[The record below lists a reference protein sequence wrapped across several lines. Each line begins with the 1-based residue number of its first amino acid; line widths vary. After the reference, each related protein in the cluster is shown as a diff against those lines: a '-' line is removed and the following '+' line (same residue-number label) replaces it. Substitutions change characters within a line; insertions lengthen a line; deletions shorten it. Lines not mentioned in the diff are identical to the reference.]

1 MTTPSFENVA
11 VMGAG
16 AVGCYFGAMLA
27 RAGAQVRLIGRPA
40 LVDAVARDGLRFEGI
55 DFKGRIALSATTD
68 PAGVAGAGLVLF
80 SVKSPD
86 TEAAARAIAPHLAPG
101 AVVLS
106 LQNGVDNVERLRA
119 QIANVVVPA
128 VVYVAAE
135 IPAPGVIRHNGRGD
149 LVIGTLGPPQ
159 ADDALMARLAAYLAG
174 ASIPTRISDN
184 VEGELWWKLILNCA
198 YNAVSALGRSR
209 YGPMMA
215 MPEIRQVMTEAV
227 REIIALAKAKGVRVA
242 AGNLLDGAGL
252 GARPSDGDRL
262 PQRLRGARVR
272 CARIAGAGQS
282 HTLRAGEA
290 VGAGADFV
298 MATVGR
304 NKPPGPAFGR
314 PDDKLS
320 ALRRSRAKDGR
331 RLHSEAAQCATL
343 IAPYRLPAR
352 AERS

>member
-1 MTTPSFENVA
+1 MTSPSFDNVA

-27 RAGAQVRLIGRPA
+27 RAGVQVRLIGRPA

-68 PAGVAGAGLVLF
+68 AAGVGGAGLVLF
-80 SVKSPD
+80 SVKSSD
-86 TEAAARAIAPHLAPG
+86 SETAARAIAPHLAPG

-119 QIANVVVPA
+119 QIANAVVPA

-149 LVIGTLGPPQ
+149 LVIGEFGPRRAGDTLIEK
-159 ADDALMARLAAYLAG
+159 LAAYLAD
-174 ASIPTRISDN
+174 AKVPTRISDN

-215 MPEIRQVMTEAV
+215 IPEIREVMSEAV
-227 REIIALAKAKGVRVA
+227 REIIALANAKGVQVA
-242 AGNLLDGAGL
+242 MPD
-252 GARPSDGDRL
+252 P
-262 PQRLRGARVR
+262 V
-272 CARIAGAGQS
+272 
-282 HTLRAGEA
+282 EA
-290 VGAGADFV
+290 VLRFSESMPQAISSTAQDLEC
-298 MATVGR
+298 
-304 NKPPGPAFGR
+304 GR
-314 PDDKLS
+314 PTEIDYLNGYVVRECD
-320 ALRRSRAKDGR
+320 ARG
-331 RLHSEAAQCATL
+331 
-343 IAPYRLPAR
+343 LPAPVNR
-352 AERS
+352 TLHALVKLLERGRTS